1 MQNILKSNWKVMMR
15 MMTKKH
21 FSGLILAAALPVF
34 AASVAHAKGSAAAG
48 ETKAAVCKSCH
59 GEAGLKPILPE
70 YPIIGGQHQDYLAA
84 SLTQYK
90 TGKRKNA
97 SMNGFAA
104 ALSPQ
109 DIQDLAAYF
118 AGQKSDL
125 KMKY

>member
-1 MQNILKSNWKVMMR
+1 
-15 MMTKKH
+15 MMTKKY
-21 FSGLILAAALPVF
+21 FLGLILAAVLPVF
-34 AASVAHAKGSAAAG
+34 AASVAHAKGNAEAG

-59 GEAGLKPILPE
+59 GEGGVKPILPE

-84 SLTQYK
+84 ALKQYK
-90 TGKRKNA
+90 SGKRKNA

-109 DIQDLAAYF
+109 DILDLAAYF
-118 AGQKSDL
+118 SSQPSEL